1 MTIARSRQISLQDTP
16 YYHVVSRCVRR
27 AFLCGED
34 VHSGQSYQ
42 HRRQWVVD
50 KLGQLSRLFA
60 IGICA
65 YAVMSNHYHL
75 VLKVEADK
83 AAAWDEREVAE
94 RWAALFQWPLLV
106 RRWYQGDPLIESEL
120 AVVQQ
125 LIATWRERLH
135 SISWFVRLL
144 NENLARQAN
153 LEDGCKGHFWEG
165 RFKSQALLTEAA
177 LLACMAYVDLNPI
190 RAKLAEAPEESDYTS
205 IKQRLDGEPSVLSL
219 PPLLL
224 PFSDKSHPDDLP
236 YVFTDYLM
244 LVDWT
249 GLVEPSEPTSEAT
262 FQLISRLSCNGL
274 AWRARNGCDKWHC
287 SGVRGSEPWVTG
299 CIASSSL
306 CIAVSSDVTNLL
318 CDRITPFHHQATSL
332 LSWWV
337 APFLS
342 DEFSRQRAFFSW
354 MLH

>member
-34 VHSGQSYQ
+34 IHSGQSYE

-75 VLKVEADK
+75 VLKVEPDT
-83 AAAWDEREVAE
+83 AANWSEREVAE

-106 RRWYQGDPLIESEL
+106 RRWYQGESLIEPEI
-120 AVVQQ
+120 AVVKQ
-125 LIATWRERLH
+125 LIGQWRERLY

-144 NENLARQAN
+144 NETLARQAN

-165 RFKSQALLTEAA
+165 RFKSQALLTESA
-177 LLACMAYVDLNPI
+177 LLACMTYVDLNPV
-190 RAKLAEAPEESDYTS
+190 RAALADRPEQSDYTS
-205 IKQRLDGEPSVLSL
+205 IKQRLDNAPLSEAL

-224 PFSDKSHPDDLP
+224 PFTDKEKSGCLP
-236 YVFTDYLM
+236 YAFTDYLM
-244 LVDWT
+244 LIRT
-249 GLVEPSEPTSEAT
+249 RTPTFLTA
-262 FQLISRLSCNGL
+262 
-274 AWRARNGCDKWHC
+274 
-287 SGVRGSEPWVTG
+287 
-299 CIASSSL
+299 ASSCTWL
-306 CIAVSSDVTNLL
+306 EELVSRD
-318 CDRITPFHHQATSL
+318 
-332 LSWWV
+332 
-337 APFLS
+337 AP
-342 DEFSRQRAFFSW
+342 
-354 MLH
+354 

>member
-34 VHSGQSYQ
+34 AHSGQSYQ

-60 IGICA
+60 IGVCA

-83 AAAWDEREVAE
+83 AADWDEREVAE

-106 RRWYQGDPLIESEL
+106 RRWYQGEPLIEPEL

-125 LIATWRERLH
+125 LVATWRERLH

-177 LLACMAYVDLNPI
+177 LLACMTYVDLNPI
-190 RAKLAEAPEESDYTS
+190 RAKLAETPEESDYTS
-205 IKQRLDGEPSVLSL
+205 IKQRLDGEQPAQSL

-224 PFSDKSHPDDLP
+224 PFASQGHPDDLP

-249 GLVEPSEPTSEAT
+249 GRAIRTDKRGHIPARLAPILQRLGLEGAQWLRQVALFRRPGIRAVGDKEHCQQFALHCGQLRCHQPT
-262 FQLISRLSCNGL
+262 
-274 AWRARNGCDKWHC
+274 
-287 SGVRGSEPWVTG
+287 
-299 CIASSSL
+299 
-306 CIAVSSDVTNLL
+306 
-318 CDRITPFHHQATSL
+318 
-332 LSWWV
+332 
-337 APFLS
+337 
-342 DEFSRQRAFFSW
+342 
-354 MLH
+354 M

>member
-34 VHSGQSYQ
+34 IHSGQSYE

-75 VLKVEADK
+75 VLKVEPDT
-83 AAAWDEREVAE
+83 AANWSEREVAE

-106 RRWYQGDPLIESEL
+106 RRWYQGESLIEPEI
-120 AVVQQ
+120 AVVKQ
-125 LIATWRERLH
+125 LIGQWRERLY

-144 NENLARQAN
+144 NETLARQAN

-165 RFKSQALLTEAA
+165 RFKSQALLTESA
-177 LLACMAYVDLNPI
+177 LLACMTYVDLNPV
-190 RAKLAEAPEESDYTS
+190 RAALADRPEQSDYTS
-205 IKQRLDGEPSVLSL
+205 IKQRLDNASLSEAL

-224 PFSDKSHPDDLP
+224 PFTDKEKSGCLP
-236 YVFTDYLM
+236 YAFTDYLM

-249 GLVEPSEPTSEAT
+249 GRAIRADKRGYIPVHLTPIMERLGLDKTVWLRQVTLFRRQGIRAVGDHQHRKQFALHCGQLRCYQPS
-262 FQLISRLSCNGL
+262 
-274 AWRARNGCDKWHC
+274 D
-287 SGVRGSEPWVTG
+287 
-299 CIASSSL
+299 
-306 CIAVSSDVTNLL
+306 
-318 CDRITPFHHQATSL
+318 
-332 LSWWV
+332 
-337 APFLS
+337 
-342 DEFSRQRAFFSW
+342 
-354 MLH
+354 

>member
-34 VHSGQSYQ
+34 AHSGQSYE

-60 IGICA
+60 IGVCA

-75 VLKVEADK
+75 VLKVESDT
-83 AAAWDEREVAE
+83 AANWSEREVAE

-106 RRWYQGDPLIESEL
+106 RRWYQGESLIEPEL

-125 LIATWRERLH
+125 LIGQWRERLH

-153 LEDGCKGHFWEG
+153 REDGCKGHFWEG
-165 RFKSQALLTEAA
+165 RFKSQALLTESA

-190 RAKLAEAPEESDYTS
+190 RAA
-205 IKQRLDGEPSVLSL
+205 
-219 PPLLL
+219 
-224 PFSDKSHPDDLP
+224 
-236 YVFTDYLM
+236 
-244 LVDWT
+244 
-249 GLVEPSEPTSEAT
+249 
-262 FQLISRLSCNGL
+262 
-274 AWRARNGCDKWHC
+274 
-287 SGVRGSEPWVTG
+287 
-299 CIASSSL
+299 IA
-306 CIAVSSDVTNLL
+306 
-318 CDRITPFHHQATSL
+318 DRP
-332 LSWWV
+332 
-337 APFLS
+337 
-342 DEFSRQRAFFSW
+342 
-354 MLH
+354 